1 MVCHGDIRP
10 SRAARG
16 LLVIASLCALTLVSL
31 STQAQT
37 QKYPNRPIRI
47 IVPVPPGGGVDL
59 LARSIGAKMSDRLG
73 VPVLIENR
81 AGASAAIGTEAL
93 AKSPPDGYTIMMGY
107 TVHATNA
114 LFNPKLPYDTLKD
127 FQPLTYVCYIPLVLV
142 TPPALPANSVR
153 ELITLAKAKP
163 GSLSYA
169 SGGAGAGAHLS
180 GELFRYL
187 AKVDVTHIPYKGNG
201 PAITDLL
208 GGQVSML
215 FDTITTS
222 IPHIRA
228 GKMKALA
235 VTSRKRSSLTP
246 ELPTM
251 IEAGLPEF
259 EVSGWYMM
267 LAPAGIPR
275 DVLELLNAEI
285 NVAIKDPAIGAKLA
299 SQGVEWE
306 GGSPERAGEFL
317 RSEMTR
323 WGRIIKETGMK
334 AD

>member
-1 MVCHGDIRP
+1 MVYL
-10 SRAARG
+10 SRHFTLGVLATLAA
-16 LLVIASLCALTLVSL
+16 AACTLAPL
-31 STQAQT
+31 QATAQAQ
-37 QKYPNRPIRI
+37 KFPNRPIKI

-59 LARSIGAKMSDRLG
+59 LARTIGAKMSDRLG

-81 AGASAAIGTEAL
+81 AGASAAIGSDLL

-114 LFNPKLPYDTLKD
+114 LFNLKLPYDTLKD
-127 FQPLTYVCYIPLVLV
+127 FQPVNYVCYIPLVLV
-142 TPPALPANSVR
+142 MPPTMQPNSVK
-153 ELITLAKAKP
+153 ELIALAKAKP

-187 AKVDVTHIPYKGNG
+187 AGVDVTHIPYKGNG

-222 IPHIRA
+222 IQHIRA

-235 VTSRKRSSLTP
+235 VTGKKRSSLLP

-251 IEAGLPEF
+251 IESGLPEF

-267 LAPAGIPR
+267 LAPAGVPR
-275 DVLELLNAEI
+275 DVLALLNAEI

-306 GGSPERAGEFL
+306 GGSPERAEQFL
-317 RSEMTR
+317 RSEMAR

>member
-1 MVCHGDIRP
+1 MGYL
-10 SRAARG
+10 SRHFTLGVLANLAA
-16 LLVIASLCALTLVSL
+16 AACALAPLQAAA
-31 STQAQT
+31 QAQ
-37 QKYPNRPIRI
+37 KFPNRPIKL

-59 LARSIGAKMSDRLG
+59 LARSIGGKMADRLG

-127 FQPLTYVCYIPLVLV
+127 FQPLVYVSYIPLVLV
-142 TPPALPANSVR
+142 TPPALPANSVK
-153 ELITLAKAKP
+153 ELIALAKVKP
-163 GSLSYA
+163 GALSYA

-222 IPHIRA
+222 IQHIRA

-235 VTSRKRSSLTP
+235 VTGRKRSSLLP

-275 DVLELLNAEI
+275 DVLELLNSEI
-285 NVAIKDPAIGAKLA
+285 NIAIKDPAIGAKLA

-306 GGSPERAGEFL
+306 GGSPERANEFL

-323 WGRIIKETGMK
+323 WGKIIKETGMK

>member
-1 MVCHGDIRP
+1 MGYL
-10 SRAARG
+10 SRHFTLGVLATLAAT
-16 LLVIASLCALTLVSL
+16 ACALAPLRAVA
-31 STQAQT
+31 QAQ
-37 QKYPNRPIRI
+37 KFPNRPIKI

-59 LARSIGAKMSDRLG
+59 LARSIGGKMADRLG

-127 FQPLTYVCYIPLVLV
+127 FQPLVYVSYIPLVLV
-142 TPPALPANSVR
+142 TPPALPANSVK
-153 ELITLAKAKP
+153 ELIALAKVKP
-163 GSLSYA
+163 GALSYA

-222 IPHIRA
+222 IQHIRA

-235 VTSRKRSSLTP
+235 VTGRKRSSLLP

-275 DVLELLNAEI
+275 DVLELLNSEI
-285 NVAIKDPAIGAKLA
+285 NIAIKDPAIGAKLA

-306 GGSPERAGEFL
+306 GGSPERANEFL

-323 WGRIIKETGMK
+323 WGKIIKETGMK

>member
-10 SRAARG
+10 SRTARG
-16 LLVIASLCALTLVSL
+16 LLVIASLCALTLAPL
-31 STQAQT
+31 STHAQA
-37 QKYPNRPIRI
+37 QKYPNRPVKI

-59 LARSIGAKMSDRLG
+59 LARSIGGKMAERLG

-81 AGASAAIGTEAL
+81 AGASAAIGTEQL
-93 AKSPPDGYTIMMGY
+93 AKSAPDGYTIMMGY

-114 LFNPKLPYDTLKD
+114 LFNPRLPYDTLKD
-127 FQPLTYVCYIPLVLV
+127 FQPIVYVSYIPLVLV
-142 TPPALPANSVR
+142 TPPSMQPNSVK
-153 ELITLAKAKP
+153 ELIALAKAKP
-163 GSLSYA
+163 GGLSYA

-187 AKVDVTHIPYKGNG
+187 AGVDVTHIPYKGNG

-222 IPHIRA
+222 IQHIRA

-235 VTSRKRSSLTP
+235 VTGRKRSPLLP

-251 IEAGLPEF
+251 IESGLPEF

-275 DVLELLNAEI
+275 DVLDLLNSEI
-285 NVAIKDPAIGAKLA
+285 NIAIKDPAIGAKLA

-317 RSEMTR
+317 RSEMAR
-323 WGRIIKETGMK
+323 WGKVIKETGMK

>member
-1 MVCHGDIRP
+1 MPLHDVVCSGWR
-10 SRAARG
+10 RVLLAAFVVCVAG
-16 LLVIASLCALTLVSL
+16 LTTTASL
-31 STQAQT
+31 AQT
-37 QKYPNRPIRI
+37 PKFPNRPIRI

-59 LARSIGAKMSDRLG
+59 LARAIGGKMSERLG

-81 AGASAAIGTEAL
+81 PGASAAIGTEML
-93 AKSPPDGYTIMMGY
+93 AKAAPDGYTIMMGY

-127 FQPLTYVCYIPLVLV
+127 FQPIAYVCYIPLVLV
-142 TPPALPANSVR
+142 TPPSLPHNSVS
-153 ELITLAKAKP
+153 ELIAAAKNKP

-187 AKVDVTHIPYKGNG
+187 AGVDVTHIPYKGNG

-251 IEAGLPEF
+251 IEAGLPDF

-267 LAPAGIPR
+267 LAPAGVPR
-275 DVLELLNAEI
+275 DVLNLLNAEV

-306 GGSPERAGEFL
+306 GGTPERAEQFL
-317 RSEMTR
+317 RSEMMR
-323 WGRIIKETGMK
+323 WGKIIKETGMK

>member
-1 MVCHGDIRP
+1 MGYL
-10 SRAARG
+10 SRHFTLGVLATLAAT
-16 LLVIASLCALTLVSL
+16 ACALAPLRAVA
-31 STQAQT
+31 QAQ
-37 QKYPNRPIRI
+37 KFPNRPIKI

-59 LARSIGAKMSDRLG
+59 LARSIGGKMADRLG

-127 FQPLTYVCYIPLVLV
+127 FQPLVYVSYIPLVLV
-142 TPPALPANSVR
+142 TPPALPANSVK
-153 ELITLAKAKP
+153 ELIALAKVKP
-163 GSLSYA
+163 GALSYA

-222 IPHIRA
+222 IQHIRA

-235 VTSRKRSSLTP
+235 VTGRKRSSLLP

-275 DVLELLNAEI
+275 DVLELLNSEI
-285 NVAIKDPAIGAKLA
+285 NIAIKDPAIGAKLA

-306 GGSPERAGEFL
+306 GGSPERANEFL

-323 WGRIIKETGMK
+323 WGKIIIETGMK

>member
-1 MVCHGDIRP
+1 MMNM
-10 SRAARG
+10 SRRFAPAVVAALAA
-16 LLVIASLCALTLVSL
+16 LLCLPAPQAAVAQAL
-31 STQAQT
+31 
-37 QKYPNRPIRI
+37 KYPHRPIKL

-59 LARSIGAKMSDRLG
+59 LARSIGAKMAERLG

-81 AGASAAIGTEAL
+81 AGASAAIGTEQL
-93 AKSPPDGYTIMMGY
+93 AKSAPDGYTIMMGY

-114 LFNPKLPYDTLKD
+114 LFNPRLPYDTLKD
-127 FQPLTYVCYIPLVLV
+127 FQPLVYVSYIPLVLV
-142 TPPALPANSVR
+142 TPPALPANSVK
-153 ELITLAKAKP
+153 ELIALAKSKP
-163 GSLSYA
+163 GALSYA

-187 AKVDVTHIPYKGNG
+187 AKVEVTHIPYKGNG

-222 IPHIRA
+222 IQHIRA
-228 GKMKALA
+228 AKMKALA
-235 VTSRKRSSLTP
+235 VTGRKRSALLP

-275 DVLELLNAEI
+275 DVLDLLNSEI
-285 NVAIKDPAIGAKLA
+285 NVAIKDPAIGTRLA

-317 RSEMTR
+317 RGEMAR
-323 WGRIIKETGMK
+323 WGKIIKETGMK

>member
-1 MVCHGDIRP
+1 MQVQL
-10 SRAARG
+10 SRLLRG
-16 LLVIASLCALTLVSL
+16 LTAPAACFGLFVLAMAPTAVLA
-31 STQAQT
+31 QAA
-37 QKYPNRPIRI
+37 KYPGKPIKI

-59 LARSIGAKMSDRLG
+59 LARSIGGKMSERLG
-73 VPVLIENR
+73 VPVVIENKP
-81 AGASAAIGTEAL
+81 GASAAIGTEAL
-93 AKSPPDGYTIMMGY
+93 AKSAPDGYTIMMGY

-114 LFNPKLPYDTLKD
+114 LFNTKLPYDTLKD
-127 FQPLTYVCYIPLVLV
+127 FQPIAYVCYIPLVLV
-142 TPPALPANSVR
+142 TPPALPANSVKD
-153 ELITLAKAKP
+153 LIALAKAKP

-180 GELFRYL
+180 GELFRFL
-187 AKVDVTHIPYKGNG
+187 AGVDVTHVPYKGNG

-235 VTSRKRSSLTP
+235 VTGARRSSLTP

-259 EVSGWYMM
+259 EVVGWYMM

-275 DVLELLNAEI
+275 DILNVLNTEI

-306 GGSPERAGEFL
+306 GGSPERADAFL
-317 RSEMTR
+317 RSEMAR
-323 WGRIIKETGMK
+323 WGKIIKATGMK